1 MNSKPKYPPCQC
13 WAELQRVFTVKDV
26 ATYMGMPVMTVF
38 RYLTGR
44 RRAPEGFEKRV
55 EELLLREDQDR

>member
-13 WAELQRVFTVKDV
+13 WAELQRVYTVKDV
-26 ATYMGMPVMTVF
+26 AAHMSMPVMTVF

-44 RRAPEGFEKRV
+44 RRPPERFEERV
-55 EELLLREDQDR
+55 SELLKEDQDQ